1 MGLATMG
8 SHYYSR
14 PEEVAGRVVLP
25 RRVQDRSRG
34 ALQTEGHGQPGQAHS
49 PPSPCSPVRTSRW
62 WHHTEDL
69 VRVLMQSTW
78 VSLPGT
84 ELGRE
89 GQDSEGQT
97 ETSEQTASR

>member
-34 ALQTEGHGQPGQAHS
+34 ALQRDTVSPGKLTLH
-49 PPSPCSPVRTSRW
+49 PPPAPLSGPPVGGT
-62 WHHTEDL
+62 TL
-69 VRVLMQSTW
+69 KTW
-78 VSLPGT
+78 
-84 ELGRE
+84 
-89 GQDSEGQT
+89 
-97 ETSEQTASR
+97 